1 MATVSVVA
9 AGPGRA
15 PSLPRRDLRASGP
28 QKSGRESGADSGAV
42 RMEAPAAER
51 ADGGEVTAPEAAEA
65 PPGDPT
71 AGAAPSERE
80 GSAGS
85 TVQLEGPEQDSEE
98 KNTEIAVNQR
108 QHKDS
113 VNECSSADTFQGV
126 QKDVKT
132 QEKAINC
139 MSRANQQNE
148 QKSGVDQESA
158 TSSSSQRRAE
168 KRGSVRMTKKTL
180 LDICKQ
186 QKLYWTPYLND
197 TLYLHYKGFDRLEN
211 LEEYTGLKCLWLQC
225 NGLRKI
231 ENLQAQTELRCLYL
245 QLNLIEK
252 IENLEPL
259 QKLDSLNISNNYIKT
274 IENLSCLKVLQTLQI
289 AHNKLRTVEDI
300 QHLQECPS
308 ISVLDL
314 SHNSLSDPSI
324 VTVLE
329 TMPNLHVLNLMG
341 NEVIRKIAN
350 YRKTLIV
357 RLKQLTY
364 LDDRPVFPKDRAC
377 AEAWAVGGLEAEKV
391 EREKWETRER
401 KKIQDSID
409 ALAAM
414 RQKAEE
420 NKRQKCMEEGDTSAR
435 CENGDV
441 TDILEGAPANSK
453 DGDGNSNA
461 PKPSNISEEE
471 EAQEKTEKFKDEGF
485 DVGDE
490 VITLLPNREDN
501 TSGNIPAGVQEDVQ
515 EPDFYKCADL
525 NQETDAL
532 PRQEAATDKAQLPE
546 GDEYAGMEQF
556 KVETLE
562 KLYLDELPDL
572 EDVDVTEFPPE
583 EEIFVQKQDYHPK
596 IEIISEVTNDSDS
609 ALEENNKST
618 FEKSVEE
625 VPTAIFSNVC
635 KSHKEHEEEEHL
647 RPLLESFFTEPA
659 NSERHLEIK
668 DKKAAP
674 LKPLIQE
681 AVTEPKDHLLLS
693 PVCHQRDDPSPWE
706 EDGAGSDGEAPVME
720 GLAEGEGCPHRAP
733 GDKDTESGLD

>member
-1 MATVSVVA
+1 VS
-9 AGPGRA
+9 G
-15 PSLPRRDLRASGP
+15 L
-28 QKSGRESGADSGAV
+28 Q
-42 RMEAPAAER
+42 
-51 ADGGEVTAPEAAEA
+51 
-65 PPGDPT
+65 
-71 AGAAPSERE
+71 
-80 GSAGS
+80 
-85 TVQLEGPEQDSEE
+85 VQLEGPEQDPEE
-98 KNTEIAVNQR
+98 RSIEMAVNQR
-108 QHKDS
+108 QCTDS
-113 VNECSSADTFQGV
+113 VSQGSSADTFQGV
-126 QKDVKT
+126 QKDDKT
-132 QEKAINC
+132 QEKAVNC
-139 MSRANQQNE
+139 TSRADQQNE
-148 QKSGVDQESA
+148 QNSGADHESVS
-158 TSSSSQRRAE
+158 SSSSQRAAE
-168 KRGSVRMTKKTL
+168 KRGSVRMTKKIL

-314 SHNSLSDPSI
+314 SHNGLSDPSI
-324 VTVLE
+324 VTILE

-377 AEAWAVGGLEAEKV
+377 AEAWAVGGLEAEKA

-409 ALAAM
+409 ALAAI

-420 NKRQKCMEEGDTSAR
+420 NKRQKCMEERDTSAR
-435 CENGDV
+435 CGNGDA
-441 TDILEGAPANSK
+441 TDTLEGLTCS
-453 DGDGNSNA
+453 
-461 PKPSNISEEE
+461 
-471 EAQEKTEKFKDEGF
+471 T
-485 DVGDE
+485 
-490 VITLLPNREDN
+490 RERRTGVMFPGLQQLTTD
-501 TSGNIPAGVQEDVQ
+501 SGAVFCLQ
-515 EPDFYKCADL
+515 
-525 NQETDAL
+525 
-532 PRQEAATDKAQLPE
+532 
-546 GDEYAGMEQF
+546 
-556 KVETLE
+556 
-562 KLYLDELPDL
+562 ELPDL

-583 EEIFVQKQDYHPK
+583 EEIFVQKDYHPK
-596 IEIISEVTNDSDS
+596 IEIISEVTNGSDP
-609 ALEENNKST
+609 ALEENNKSM
-618 FEKSVEE
+618 FEESLEE

-635 KSHKEHEEEEHL
+635 RSHKEHEEEEHL

-659 NSERHLEIK
+659 NSDRHLEIK
-668 DKKAAP
+668 DTKAAP

-681 AVTEPKDHLLLS
+681 VVPEPKDHLLLS
-693 PVCHQRDDPSPWE
+693 PVCHQPDDPSPWE
-706 EDGAGSDGEAPVME
+706 EDGKISV
-720 GLAEGEGCPHRAP
+720 
-733 GDKDTESGLD
+733 

>member
-1 MATVSVVA
+1 CTISVKVY
-9 AGPGRA
+9 G
-15 PSLPRRDLRASGP
+15 L
-28 QKSGRESGADSGAV
+28 Q
-42 RMEAPAAER
+42 
-51 ADGGEVTAPEAAEA
+51 
-65 PPGDPT
+65 
-71 AGAAPSERE
+71 
-80 GSAGS
+80 
-85 TVQLEGPEQDSEE
+85 VQLEGPEQESEE
-98 KNTEIAVNQR
+98 RNIEIGVNQR
-108 QHKDS
+108 QCKDS
-113 VNECSSADTFQGV
+113 MNECSSADTFQGV

-132 QEKAINC
+132 QEKAVSC
-139 MSRANQQNE
+139 MSGAEQQNG
-148 QKSGVDQESA
+148 QKSGIDHESV
-158 TSSSSQRRAE
+158 TSSSSQRTAE
-168 KRGSVRMTKKTL
+168 KRGSVRMTKKIL

-211 LEEYTGLKCLWLQC
+211 LEEYTGLRCLWLQC

-289 AHNKLRTVEDI
+289 AHNKLRTVEDV

-329 TMPNLHVLNLMG
+329 TLPNLHVLNLMG

-350 YRKTLIV
+350 YRKTLTV

-377 AEAWAVGGLEAEKV
+377 AEAWAVGGLEAEKA

-409 ALAAM
+409 ALAAI

-420 NKRQKCMEEGDTSAR
+420 NKRQKCMEERDTSGR
-435 CENGDV
+435 CGNGDA
-441 TDILEGAPANSK
+441 TDILK
-453 DGDGNSNA
+453 D
-461 PKPSNISEEE
+461 
-471 EAQEKTEKFKDEGF
+471 
-485 DVGDE
+485 
-490 VITLLPNREDN
+490 LL
-501 TSGNIPAGVQEDVQ
+501 
-515 EPDFYKCADL
+515 
-525 NQETDAL
+525 
-532 PRQEAATDKAQLPE
+532 RQKAATGKAVPT
-546 GDEYAGMEQF
+546 GRDESAGTEQF
-556 KVETLE
+556 PLETLE

-618 FEKSVEE
+618 FEESVEE

-635 KSHKEHEEEEHL
+635 KIHKEHEEEEHL

-659 NSERHLEIK
+659 NSERILETK

-681 AVTEPKDHLLLS
+681 VFTEPKDHRLLS
-693 PVCHQRDDPSPWE
+693 PVCHQAADPSPWE
-706 EDGAGSDGEAPVME
+706 EDGKTTV
-720 GLAEGEGCPHRAP
+720 
-733 GDKDTESGLD
+733 